1 MTPAKFIRMLWG
13 DQPRAFVQL
22 WRLRD
27 RRSWYLR
34 TDQTEPIGWFAEG
47 QEDVY
52 TGVALAGQD
61 HGRYNRAKANQA
73 VAIPGLWL
81 DIDVNGGP
89 GDKGGAAPT
98 IDAAVEL
105 ARTVAPPTLIINS
118 GYGIH
123 AWHLFDEAWRFQNM
137 DDQAAAA
144 TAATQWAEVHRR
156 RAVDAGF
163 SIDRLSD
170 LARLLR
176 PPGSINAKGG
186 THVPVEAMATDGP
199 RAKRSVL
206 LELAAEAGDVSS
218 FTTGASSDLPQV
230 DIGPARALGAE
241 VLEALIDNSPE
252 FRRRWTHTPSR
263 AAEHWSL
270 SEYDLALCSIAAQAG
285 LVDQQLA
292 DLIALH
298 RRTWDPTDEKGQ
310 RRDYVQ
316 RTVAKARQ
324 SAQRAGDIDYFRR
337 MARPAEAAA

>member
-1 MTPAKFIRMLWG
+1 VTPADFVRALWG
-13 DQPRAFVQL
+13 ISPCGFIQL
-22 WRLRD
+22 WRLAD
-27 RRSWYLR
+27 RRSFYMR
-34 TDQTEPIGWFAEG
+34 ATSGVDYYAQG
-47 QEDVY
+47 QPDVY

-81 DIDVNGGP
+81 DIDV
-89 GDKGGAAPT
+89 KAGAANDLD
-98 IDAAVEL
+98 DALTLATAV
-105 ARTVAPPTLIINS
+105 AQPTLIVNS

-123 AWHLFDEAWRFQNM
+123 AWHLFDRPWRFADM
-137 DDQAAAA
+137 DDQAKAADLA
-144 TAATQWAEVHRR
+144 ARWTALHRGI
-156 RAVDAGF
+156 ALEQGF
-163 SIDRLSD
+163 SIDHTHD

-176 PPGSINAKGG
+176 LPGTINAKGG
-186 THVPVEAMATDGP
+186 HEAAVTVHTADGP
-199 RAKRSVL
+199 RHRRLDLAKLCADVAPDL
-206 LELAAEAGDVSS
+206 LPGTS
-218 FTTGASSDLPQV
+218 TGASGDLPQV
-230 DIGPARALGAE
+230 DIGPARALAAE
-241 VLEALIDNSPE
+241 VLDALLDNSPE
-252 FRRRWTHTPSR
+252 FKGTWTHAR
-263 AAEHWSL
+263 GKRAEHWSL

-285 LVDQQLA
+285 LTDQQLA